1 MQNLAATNK
10 KMIESHNT
18 GIDNPNAE
26 EVIDSV
32 TQDLKESIRNNSKT
46 NSKTMI
52 KKLLSNQRTSKKV
65 DQF

>member
-10 KMIESHNT
+10 KMIESHKT
-18 GIDNPNAE
+18 DIENPNAE
-26 EVIDSV
+26 DVIDLV

-52 KKLLSNQRTSKKV
+52 KKLLSNQRTTKKV
-65 DQF
+65 D

>member
-10 KMIESHNT
+10 RMIESHNT

-32 TQDLKESIRNNSKT
+32 T
-46 NSKTMI
+46 
-52 KKLLSNQRTSKKV
+52 
-65 DQF
+65 